1 MLINLCCKSIK
12 NVLYYGQSMANCPS
26 TFWARWI
33 KQNRPGE
40 YGSARS
46 SIIYHR
52 SWGSE
57 KLIPRKDYDRDQCNK
72 SLVLTRL

>member
-1 MLINLCCKSIK
+1 
-12 NVLYYGQSMANCPS
+12 MANCPS

-40 YGSARS
+40 YGTVRS

-52 SWGSE
+52 SWGGKSR
-57 KLIPRKDYDRDQCNK
+57 KYQGKTMIGINIIDKILIYKFNIK
-72 SLVLTRL
+72 KKIMSLREI